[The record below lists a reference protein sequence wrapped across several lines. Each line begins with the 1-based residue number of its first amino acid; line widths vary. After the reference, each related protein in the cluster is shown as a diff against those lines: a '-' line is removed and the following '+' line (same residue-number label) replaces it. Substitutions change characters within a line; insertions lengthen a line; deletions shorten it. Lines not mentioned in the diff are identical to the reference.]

1 MAKQSAPRPRAAS
14 AAPSP
19 GRGRLALLGALV
31 VVAVLVAGVVA
42 LVSSGG
48 KGGGG
53 GGGLVV
59 EVQPQAAYGLV
70 QEHAAHPD
78 LFQVIDV
85 RTPAEYAGAH
95 LVGATNLDVNAG
107 DFRSQVSALPRG
119 RTYLVY
125 CHSGNRSA
133 RATAVMKDLGFTRVY
148 DLQGGITAWA
158 QAGLPVVTG

>member
-1 MAKQSAPRPRAAS
+1 MAKQSAPRPRATAS
-14 AAPSP
+14 SR
-19 GRGRLALLGALV
+19 RGRTPLALVGALV

-53 GGGLVV
+53 GLVV

-78 LFQVIDV
+78 QFQVIDV
-85 RTPAEYAGAH
+85 RTPGEYAGAH
-95 LVGATNLDVNAG
+95 LAGATNLDVNAG

-119 RTYLVY
+119 KTYLVY

-133 RATAVMKDLGFTRVY
+133 RATAGMKDMGFTRVY
-148 DLQGGITAWA
+148 DLQGGIVAWQ
-158 QAGLPVVTG
+158 QAGYPVTS